1 MSPVVLTEVERAGDK
16 AAYQNTTASESWC
29 CRSDTYI
36 YEEWEKGLIQ
46 TFLAKCNNIIF

>member
-36 YEEWEKGLIQ
+36 YEEWEKGVDTNFFNQ
-46 TFLAKCNNIIF
+46 V